1 MSPRGQDTM
10 EKIQDFLETKKKYE
24 AKLWDYQMGFFLI
37 TIIFLGVQILNSWKV
52 SAVCTIIEICLL
64 ILCWRMER
72 KKYGSVFCSF
82 VHGEILG
89 LIFLVDGWCF
99 IGLMRKPNNYL
110 MIGIVGTILIALC
123 YFGRFWLVRKRIHDG
138 WYENGK
144 KKGSNGKEI
153 AASVAIMTFMTLR
166 LCRNQTGSKL
176 ESMGQN
182 ETYAIVVVLLF
193 ALAMFTS
200 LWVDAGMMYYYF
212 RKYERVNKK

>member
-10 EKIQDFLETKKKYE
+10 EKIQAFLKTKKKYE
-24 AKLWDYQMGFFLI
+24 ANLWNDQIGFFLI

-52 SAVCTIIEICLL
+52 LAVCTIIEICIL

-110 MIGIVGTILIALC
+110 IIGIVVQLQLHMSHFDPCFPVSTRFGFCIIL
-123 YFGRFWLVRKRIHDG
+123 V
-138 WYENGK
+138 
-144 KKGSNGKEI
+144 S
-153 AASVAIMTFMTLR
+153 
-166 LCRNQTGSKL
+166 
-176 ESMGQN
+176 
-182 ETYAIVVVLLF
+182 
-193 ALAMFTS
+193 
-200 LWVDAGMMYYYF
+200 
-212 RKYERVNKK
+212 

>member
-1 MSPRGQDTM
+1 MLKPR
-10 EKIQDFLETKKKYE
+10 KRLR
-24 AKLWDYQMGFFLI
+24 
-37 TIIFLGVQILNSWKV
+37 LNS
-52 SAVCTIIEICLL
+52 
-64 ILCWRMER
+64 
-72 KKYGSVFCSF
+72 G
-82 VHGEILG
+82 
-89 LIFLVDGWCF
+89 
-99 IGLMRKPNNYL
+99 N
-110 MIGIVGTILIALC
+110 TILISLC

-144 KKGSNGKEI
+144 KNGLNGKEI

-200 LWVDAGMMYYYF
+200 FWVDAGMMYYYF
-212 RKYERVNKK
+212 RKYEQANKK

>member
-1 MSPRGQDTM
+1 
-10 EKIQDFLETKKKYE
+10 
-24 AKLWDYQMGFFLI
+24 
-37 TIIFLGVQILNSWKV
+37 
-52 SAVCTIIEICLL
+52 
-64 ILCWRMER
+64 
-72 KKYGSVFCSF
+72 
-82 VHGEILG
+82 
-89 LIFLVDGWCF
+89 
-99 IGLMRKPNNYL
+99 MRKPNNYL
-110 MIGIVGTILIALC
+110 MIGIVGTILISLC

>member
-1 MSPRGQDTM
+1 
-10 EKIQDFLETKKKYE
+10 
-24 AKLWDYQMGFFLI
+24 
-37 TIIFLGVQILNSWKV
+37 
-52 SAVCTIIEICLL
+52 
-64 ILCWRMER
+64 
-72 KKYGSVFCSF
+72 
-82 VHGEILG
+82 
-89 LIFLVDGWCF
+89 
-99 IGLMRKPNNYL
+99 MRKPNNYL

-182 ETYAIVVVLLF
+182 ETYAIVVVLL
-193 ALAMFTS
+193 LHLQCSPLCGSM
-200 LWVDAGMMYYYF
+200 LV
-212 RKYERVNKK
+212 

>member
-1 MSPRGQDTM
+1 MFKDG
-10 EKIQDFLETKKKYE
+10 E
-24 AKLWDYQMGFFLI
+24 
-37 TIIFLGVQILNSWKV
+37 
-52 SAVCTIIEICLL
+52 
-64 ILCWRMER
+64 

-82 VHGEILG
+82 VHGEIWG
-89 LIFLVDGWCF
+89 MIFFVDGWGF

-110 MIGIVGTILIALC
+110 IIGIVGTILIALC
-123 YFGRFWLVRKRIHDG
+123 YFGCFWLVRKRIHDG

-193 ALAMFTS
+193 ELAMFTS

-212 RKYERVNKK
+212 RKYERANKK